1 MSEVRWQV
9 RLLKGPQ
16 KILRKLP
23 ADARNRL
30 LVVLHQLE
38 VNAYPEGCKKLT
50 GYEHFYRIR
59 AGDWRII
66 YSVESGELVILVLE
80 IGARG
85 GVYKNLEK

>member
-9 RLLKGPQ
+9 KLLKGPQ

-23 ADARNRL
+23 TDTRNRL
-30 LVVLHQLE
+30 LLALHHLE
-38 VNAYPEGCKKLT
+38 ADAYPENCKKLT

-59 AGDWRII
+59 VGDWRII
-66 YSVESGELVILVLE
+66 YSVESGELIILILE

-85 GVYKNLEK
+85 SVYKN